1 MQHLLEKGGILL
13 QKSTAQIK
21 TDRTQTL
28 KCRAWGAQRF
38 VRYVRPS
45 RYYPYRKVA
54 N

>member
-1 MQHLLEKGGILL
+1 MQRLYENVGVLL

-28 KCRAWGAQRF
+28 KCRDLWTQRF